1 MKLFPFGR
9 TFCTTF
15 DTILTV
21 EVSLTSFSKMS
32 MSKHTKL
39 VNVQT
44 PATRAAGKLASFA
57 NKPPTTAESP
67 VTPEEPAAVVL
78 AMDQLSAEFAKQR
91 AALKT
96 DVSTLI
102 QDAIKPIQDSL
113 DSLQTTM
120 TSFQKRLTSVE
131 SVAGDNFERLTVA
144 ESAIKTLQSQN
155 QSLLDRCDDLEN
167 RSRRSNL
174 RILNIPE
181 GSEDG
186 KDPVKFISDVLM
198 EVMGPDVFSTS
209 PELERAHRTPTSRAG
224 QKSTP
229 RTFLVCFSRFQQKE
243 AALRWAR
250 NHELK
255 YQGATIRVYQD
266 VSTTLAKKRAAF
278 NHIKQALYQKNVR
291 FHQLYPARLR
301 VMCEDGVFTFDSP
314 DEAQKFFDRRFGKE

>member
-1 MKLFPFGR
+1 M
-9 TFCTTF
+9 
-15 DTILTV
+15 
-21 EVSLTSFSKMS
+21 STSKQSKS
-32 MSKHTKL
+32 

-57 NKPPTTAESP
+57 NNPPTAVGDP
-67 VTPEEPAAVVL
+67 VTPEKPAAAVV
-78 AMDQLSAEFAKQR
+78 AMDHLSAEFAKQR
-91 AALKT
+91 TTLKE

-102 QDAIKPIQDSL
+102 QNAIKPIQDSL
-113 DSLQTTM
+113 DSLQTTV

-131 SVAGDNFERLTVA
+131 SVAGDNFARLTVA
-144 ESAIKTLQSQN
+144 ESTIKTLQGQN

-181 GSEDG
+181 GSENG
-186 KDPVKFISDVLM
+186 KDPVKFMSDVLM
-198 EVMGPDVFSTS
+198 EVMGPDVFSTP

-224 QKSTP
+224 QRSTP

-243 AALRWAR
+243 AALRWAK

-255 YQGATIRVYQD
+255 YQGATIRIYQD
-266 VSTTLAKKRAAF
+266 VSATLAKKRAAF
-278 NHIKQALYQKNVR
+278 NHIKQALYQKSIR

-301 VMCEDGVFTFDSP
+301 VMCDDDVFTFDSP
-314 DEAQKFFDRRFGKE
+314 DDAQKFFHQRFGKK

>member
-1 MKLFPFGR
+1 
-9 TFCTTF
+9 
-15 DTILTV
+15 
-21 EVSLTSFSKMS
+21 
-32 MSKHTKL
+32 MSKHAKS

-57 NKPPTTAESP
+57 ASNPPTPAGDP
-67 VTPEEPAAVVL
+67 VTPEKPAAAVV

-91 AALKT
+91 TSLKE

-102 QDAIKPIQDSL
+102 QDAIRPIQASL
-113 DSLQTTM
+113 DSLQITV
-120 TSFQKRLTSVE
+120 TSFQSRLAAVE
-131 SVAGDNFERLTVA
+131 SVAGDNFERLTAA
-144 ESAIKTLQSQN
+144 ESTIKTLRSQT

-186 KDPVKFISDVLM
+186 KDPLKFMSDVLM
-198 EVMGPDVFSTS
+198 EVMGPDVFSTP
-209 PELERAHRTPTSRAG
+209 PELERAHRTPTFRAG
-224 QKSTP
+224 QRSSP

-278 NHIKQALYQKNVR
+278 NGVKQALYQKNVR
-291 FHQLYPARLR
+291 FHLLYPARLR
-301 VMCEDGVFTFDSP
+301 VMCGDDVFTFDSP
-314 DEAQKFFDRRFGKE
+314 DEAQKFHDRRFGNLE